1 MVDCDTFGSTYPSM
15 KETFE
20 LDMPTF
26 NVEAGDHEKFSDDE
40 FLICKGQMPGFSLNK
55 KRWCYFDV
63 SQVED
68 VEFNHKAF
76 DRLLLPEDQKRMI
89 HSLVQVHT
97 HETSN
102 FEDVIEGKGKGMI
115 FLLHGEPGS
124 GKTLTAG
131 QFEL

>member
-15 KETFE
+15 KEDFDC
-20 LDMPTF
+20 DMPTF

-40 FLICKGQMPGFSLNK
+40 FLICARQMPGFSLNK

-63 SQVED
+63 SQIED
-68 VEFNHKAF
+68 VELNREAFN
-76 DRLLLPEDQKRMI
+76 RLLLPEDQKRMI

-97 HETSN
+97 HDASN

-131 QFEL
+131 ES